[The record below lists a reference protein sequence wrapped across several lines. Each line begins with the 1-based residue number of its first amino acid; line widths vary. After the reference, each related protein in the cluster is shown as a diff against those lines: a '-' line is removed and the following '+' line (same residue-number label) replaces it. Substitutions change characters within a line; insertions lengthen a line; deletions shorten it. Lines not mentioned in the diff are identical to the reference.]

1 MHSILPADIYAK
13 TKASTNTKGVVN
25 GQIAVKSYD
34 QAAAECKHAVEKI
47 AKECRRVNHKY
58 RDPHFD
64 IEFDLKRNQRDCLD
78 ALGEVEDLAY
88 PKSVKRIPVSVLHF
102 CFIPIEAQSLTCFRI
117 SSKTP
122 CSLKR
127 ALPLAM
133 CVRDSPATAGF
144 YLHCVLFATRK
155 IWSTRYALLETKR
168 WAYTALCFIEVG
180 SNRSSRGEEAELY

>member
-1 MHSILPADIYAK
+1 M
-13 TKASTNTKGVVN
+13 N

-34 QAAAECKHAVEKI
+34 QAAAECKHAVEEI

-64 IEFDLKRNQRDCLD
+64 IEFDLKRNRRDCLD
-78 ALGEVEDLAY
+78 ALGEVPDKTY
-88 PKSVKRIPVSVLHF
+88 PKSVKRIPVSILHSCSTSTAIQF
-102 CFIPIEAQSLTCFRI
+102 LTCLRI
-117 SSKTP
+117 SSKIL

-133 CVRDSPATAGF
+133 FVKDSTATAGS

-155 IWSTRYALLETKR
+155 TWSTIYALLETKR
-168 WAYTALCFIEVG
+168 WAYTVLCSTEVSG
-180 SNRSSRGEEAELY
+180 NHSRLAVRRLSYLRWGVDSNHN